1 MTQQTTIGTHKTKI
15 YREGEYTKVKYYNTD
30 VVSFNDEEII
40 LKTGGY
46 KTKTTKTRMNQTS
59 RQFNLG
65 FNVYQKNWEWYVD
78 VEIVNTP
85 YTYVFVGDTL
95 RIPRQEENNMDYIVG
110 ITEQELE
117 FYYNRSTGLSNWSEL
132 MEEDK
137 LKVIQEFNDNIRSY
151 LLHLSKHMV

>member
-1 MTQQTTIGTHKTKI
+1 MAQQDRIGTHKTTI
-15 YREGEYTKVKYYNTD
+15 YREGEFTKVKYHYTD

-46 KTKTTKTRMNQTS
+46 KTNTTKTRMNQTS

-65 FNVYQKNWEWYVD
+65 FTVYQKDWQWYVD

-95 RIPRQEENNMDYIVG
+95 RIPRTYTQLATILIEKQKGE
-110 ITEQELE
+110 
-117 FYYNRSTGLSNWSEL
+117 
-132 MEEDK
+132 K
-137 LKVIQEFNDNIRSY
+137 
-151 LLHLSKHMV
+151 